1 MVASTGSNEKVSF
14 KAIIIVLSLV
24 FLTLATIFTIAYL
37 HREDLDLDTCCF
49 VEIVD
54 TYITTCNVSSNKTIA
69 VLFIYL
75 KNMGDEN
82 ATIINVVLDEN
93 ITFKVNK
100 VISPHQVYKAY
111 FKIPSNISL
120 NTSKPHLVTIEYRVG
135 EKPVIGRIATTTYTR
150 SSPNA
155 CIEALGS
162 TKKE

>member
-1 MVASTGSNEKVSF
+1 MVASTGSTEKVSF

-24 FLTLATIFTIAYL
+24 FLALTTLFTIAYF
-37 HREDLDLDTCCF
+37 HREDLDTCCF
-49 VEIVD
+49 VEIAD
-54 TYITTCNVSSNKTIA
+54 TYMMTCNVSSNETVA

-82 ATIINVVLDEN
+82 ATIIDVILDDN

-100 VISPHQVYKAY
+100 VISPDQVYKAY
-111 FKIPSNISL
+111 FKIPSNVSL
-120 NTSKPHLVTIEYRVG
+120 NMSKPHLVTVEYRVG
-135 EKPVIGRIATTTYTR
+135 EKPVIDRIATTTYTR

-162 TKKE
+162 TMIG